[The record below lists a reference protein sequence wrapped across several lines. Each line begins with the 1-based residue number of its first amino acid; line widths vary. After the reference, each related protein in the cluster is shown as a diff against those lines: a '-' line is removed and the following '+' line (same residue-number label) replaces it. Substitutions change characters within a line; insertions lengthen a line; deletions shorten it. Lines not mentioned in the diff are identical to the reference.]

1 MPKQRDGLLHPS
13 NNLSSS
19 FTARWLLGTAF
30 SRLLKT
36 ERYTVRPWRGEA
48 GGRLLQLTSKLTPC
62 VGPKPREESTGGIPN
77 TEPEREGWK
86 YYILR

>member
-1 MPKQRDGLLHPS
+1 MPKQREGLLHPS
-13 NNLSSS
+13 NDLSSS

-36 ERYTVRPWRGEA
+36 ERYTVRLWRGEA